1 MARRADGG
9 GSTTG
14 ETMEEGRQHGE
25 QARYQSSEDGGGSSD
40 RCSGG
45 NEMISVQ
52 FMQKIVAE
60 VLGTYFIIFAGCGSV
75 VVNLSTEGTVTFPG
89 ICAVWGLVVIGL
101 RRS

>member
-52 FMQKIVAE
+52 FMQK
-60 VLGTYFIIFAGCGSV
+60 
-75 VVNLSTEGTVTFPG
+75 
-89 ICAVWGLVVIGL
+89 VWLIML
-101 RRS
+101 LQN

>member
-1 MARRADGG
+1 
-9 GSTTG
+9 
-14 ETMEEGRQHGE
+14 
-25 QARYQSSEDGGGSSD
+25 
-40 RCSGG
+40 
-45 NEMISVQ
+45 
-52 FMQKIVAE
+52 MQIVAE